1 MPGLVR
7 KEGKTEAAQGDK
19 VLPKPICVKHVSPTM
34 CLLQSSVGVGERE
47 REGVSVCVMAT
58 SENAGVTIVISSY
71 RKYNVHTLL

>member
-47 REGVSVCVMAT
+47 RER
-58 SENAGVTIVISSY
+58 E
-71 RKYNVHTLL
+71 

>member
-47 REGVSVCVMAT
+47 RERG
-58 SENAGVTIVISSY
+58 SECMCDGNLGKRWRHHSY
-71 RKYNVHTLL
+71 IQL